1 MLPFY
6 ILFFV
11 SGLSLFAHSSRVW
24 IKIPTTLVCV
34 LPILFALF
42 HFGSSSIQ
50 QAEMQ
55 LRARGTVER
64 GPFAD
69 YTLEMFDFIQE
80 QTAAEDTIV
89 FFKPRVMRLMT
100 NRNTLRINNANDLF
114 VADYVCFF
122 IISTHFILTTCRY
135 SNNSNELKLIFQ
147 MSIMLSINCII
158 QFLKWPPKTRQKAK
172 VCFNL

>member
-1 MLPFY
+1 
-6 ILFFV
+6 
-11 SGLSLFAHSSRVW
+11 
-24 IKIPTTLVCV
+24 
-34 LPILFALF
+34 
-42 HFGSSSIQ
+42 
-50 QAEMQ
+50 MQ

-122 IISTHFILTTCRY
+122 
-135 SNNSNELKLIFQ
+135 NNLHPFHIDHMQVLDQQQRAEINFSNEHYVVYKLHYTV
-147 MSIMLSINCII
+147 
-158 QFLKWPPKTRQKAK
+158 PEVAPK
-172 VCFNL
+172 N

>member
-1 MLPFY
+1 
-6 ILFFV
+6 
-11 SGLSLFAHSSRVW
+11 
-24 IKIPTTLVCV
+24 
-34 LPILFALF
+34 
-42 HFGSSSIQ
+42 
-50 QAEMQ
+50 MQ

-122 IISTHFILTTCRY
+122 
-135 SNNSNELKLIFQ
+135 NNLHPFHIDHMQVLDQQQRAEINFSNEHYVVYKLHHTVPEVAPQ
-147 MSIMLSINCII
+147 N
-158 QFLKWPPKTRQKAK
+158 
-172 VCFNL
+172 